1 MRVIKVHGNILQ
13 RMNNDSF
20 SLDRLKN
27 PTVIDDTIDEIYA
40 MG

>member
-1 MRVIKVHGNILQ
+1 M

-27 PTVIDDTIDEIYA
+27 PTVIDDTIDDVYI
-40 MG
+40 MGWHN